1 MSKAIAVSDT
11 LYEKLE
17 GTARNRGVSVE
28 ELLDDLA
35 QGLSPPRQSAVAA
48 ALSRGG
54 LPPVSADVFADLID
68 PTADYDAIRRAL
80 AQKRFTL
87 SDTILAE
94 RG

>member
-1 MSKAIAVSDT
+1 MSKAIAVSDP

-17 GTARNRGVSVE
+17 GTARSRGVSVE

-35 QGLSPPRQSAVAA
+35 QSLPSLLQAPELAT
-48 ALSRGG
+48 LSRGG
-54 LPPVSADVFADLID
+54 LPPVSADAFADLID
-68 PTADYDAIRRAL
+68 PTADYDAIRHAL

-87 SDTILAE
+87 SDTIVAE

>member
-1 MSKAIAVSDT
+1 MYLRCKPQLHLPS
-11 LYEKLE
+11 
-17 GTARNRGVSVE
+17 
-28 ELLDDLA
+28 
-35 QGLSPPRQSAVAA
+35 PRQATVVA

-54 LPPVSADVFADLID
+54 LPPVSADAFADLID

-80 AQKRFTL
+80 AQKCFTL

>member
-1 MSKAIAVSDT
+1 
-11 LYEKLE
+11 
-17 GTARNRGVSVE
+17 
-28 ELLDDLA
+28 
-35 QGLSPPRQSAVAA
+35 
-48 ALSRGG
+48 
-54 LPPVSADVFADLID
+54 VSADVFADLID